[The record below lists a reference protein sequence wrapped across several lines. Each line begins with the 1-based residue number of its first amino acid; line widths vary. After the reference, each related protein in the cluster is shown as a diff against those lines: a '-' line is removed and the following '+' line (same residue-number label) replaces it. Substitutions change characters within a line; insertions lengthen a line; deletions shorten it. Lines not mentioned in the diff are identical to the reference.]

1 MALLFMFN
9 LQQLSIAYSQSN
21 ELIHLRLFESE
32 APAIGVSKL
41 HSFPADST
49 FIFFFRTGQTNINV
63 GIWEDDFISNLPGN
77 IVDKVIFYD
86 QSFNRLDEILLPGGG
101 SFSSMFNPLGRIGSS
116 WYFKGYTANTN
127 NAPFTSSIP
136 VLSSTQQ
143 IVYSNNLLLGYN
155 TDTDNLNHLNHWQN
169 NSNMGSIYNGFQRRM
184 LYLRNVD
191 ITYSGALLADNSLIT
206 TTDLFSSH
214 THNWDQNYNTIP
226 GHWGYLHNRTNIE
239 TGVTEVIPVVS
250 SNGQV
255 VTRAMHA
262 ASGGTGIYR
271 IGMVQGNNMPISPS
285 GNLWQ
290 TNPND
295 STYFTFLAKENNE
308 GVQEWAIP
316 LYGFNNSANDTTS
329 LNSPAYMDYFSTTY
343 TFAELGNS
351 LFFSH
356 STFSSFSDGDTLF
369 TTDFLGNTVNYSAAL
384 NGTLFAFSSK
394 SVYKVTSTGVPELK
408 LSYDLI
414 DNSAHVVMS
423 TNGSGFKEHIF
434 NVGDKLAWLN
444 VHHAVEP
451 ANAIFR
457 RENSTGEIEFLEQ
470 AIPAGKSWSISWL
483 DENLNFVEFWII
495 PFEAQTVDPSIEHI
509 SRFSGDTI
517 VVQGNIF
524 GNSSSAFDPNGLAP
538 NYEFQNNASFI
549 AFYSATNI
557 LSTQES
563 KYPPKSELVLYPNP
577 CRAFV
582 RCRTTI
588 PKGSYRI
595 LGLEGRTVLS
605 GNFNASPFDLDLS
618 HVNPGMYI
626 LQLIGSGKSV
636 VGKFIKSE

>member
-1 MALLFMFN
+1 
-9 LQQLSIAYSQSN
+9 
-21 ELIHLRLFESE
+21 
-32 APAIGVSKL
+32 
-41 HSFPADST
+41 
-49 FIFFFRTGQTNINV
+49 
-63 GIWEDDFISNLPGN
+63 
-77 IVDKVIFYD
+77 
-86 QSFNRLDEILLPGGG
+86 
-101 SFSSMFNPLGRIGSS
+101 MFNPPGRIGSS
-116 WYFKGYTANTN
+116 WYFKGYTTNTN

-136 VLSSTQQ
+136 VLNSTQQ

-155 TDTDNLNHLNHWQN
+155 TDTYNLKHINHWQN

-184 LYLRNVD
+184 LYLRNAD

-206 TTDLFSSH
+206 TTDLFSWH

-226 GHWGYLHNRTNIE
+226 GHWGYLHNRTNTE

-369 TTDFLGNTVNYSAAL
+369 TTDFFG
-384 NGTLFAFSSK
+384 
-394 SVYKVTSTGVPELK
+394 
-408 LSYDLI
+408 
-414 DNSAHVVMS
+414 
-423 TNGSGFKEHIF
+423 EHGQLQRSPKWDANCFFVQFGLQSDF
-434 NVGDKLAWLN
+434 NWCAR
-444 VHHAVEP
+444 
-451 ANAIFR
+451 I
-457 RENSTGEIEFLEQ
+457 EIEL
-470 AIPAGKSWSISWL
+470 
-483 DENLNFVEFWII
+483 
-495 PFEAQTVDPSIEHI
+495 
-509 SRFSGDTI
+509 
-517 VVQGNIF
+517 
-524 GNSSSAFDPNGLAP
+524 
-538 NYEFQNNASFI
+538 
-549 AFYSATNI
+549 
-557 LSTQES
+557 
-563 KYPPKSELVLYPNP
+563 
-577 CRAFV
+577 
-582 RCRTTI
+582 
-588 PKGSYRI
+588 
-595 LGLEGRTVLS
+595 
-605 GNFNASPFDLDLS
+605 
-618 HVNPGMYI
+618 
-626 LQLIGSGKSV
+626 
-636 VGKFIKSE
+636 